1 MYTTRNTQRLACV
14 NFKQS
19 IKNNIFSFRIIHKTE
34 NLKSEIVSTFS
45 LPNQTTEDKI
55 SLAYVV

>member
-19 IKNNIFSFRIIHKTE
+19 IKNNIFSFRIHKTE

>member
-1 MYTTRNTQRLACV
+1 
-14 NFKQS
+14 S